1 MDPIEFHDF
10 IIKPTL
16 DQLGL
21 DQPGA
26 SFLLLG
32 TALVETNLQHVRQ
45 IGGGPALG
53 VYQMEPA
60 THTDIWENWFPR
72 HMDLARAV
80 TGLAANWPCGAMQMV
95 PNLQYATA
103 MARCL
108 YRRRPEPL
116 PGEFDIPAMAL
127 YWKRYWNTFQP
138 EQTHKYI
145 AGQLDRFTDRFPAE
159 LLERESG

>member
-1 MDPIEFHDF
+1 MDPVDFHDY

-16 DQLGL
+16 DQLNL

-32 TALVETNLQHVRQ
+32 TALVESNLERVRQ
-45 IGGGPALG
+45 VGGGPALG
-53 VYQMEPA
+53 VFQMEPA
-60 THTDIWENWFPR
+60 THASLWGDWLPR
-72 HMDLARAV
+72 HQELARDLLHL
-80 TGLAANWPCGAMQMV
+80 TSDWPPGATQMV
-95 PNLQYATA
+95 ANLQYATA

-127 YWKRYWNTFQP
+127 YWKRHWNTFQP
-138 EQTHKYI
+138 EQTHEYVT
-145 AGQLDRFTDRFPAE
+145 GQLDRFVGRFPAE
-159 LLERESG
+159 LLEREGG

>member
-1 MDPIEFHDF
+1 MDPVDFHDF

-16 DQLGL
+16 DQLNL

-32 TALVETNLQHVRQ
+32 TALVESNLQRVRQ
-45 IGGGPALG
+45 VGGGPALG
-53 VYQMEPA
+53 VFQMEPA
-60 THTDIWENWFPR
+60 THDDIWENWLPR
-72 HMDLARAV
+72 RAELARDLLRLSAD
-80 TGLAANWPCGAMQMV
+80 WPPGATQMV
-95 PNLQYATA
+95 ANLQYATA

-116 PGEFDIPAMAL
+116 PGPLDIPAMAL

-138 EQTHKYI
+138 EQTHEYV
-145 AGQLDRFTDRFPAE
+145 AGQLQRFEHRFPAE
-159 LLERESG
+159 LLEREGG